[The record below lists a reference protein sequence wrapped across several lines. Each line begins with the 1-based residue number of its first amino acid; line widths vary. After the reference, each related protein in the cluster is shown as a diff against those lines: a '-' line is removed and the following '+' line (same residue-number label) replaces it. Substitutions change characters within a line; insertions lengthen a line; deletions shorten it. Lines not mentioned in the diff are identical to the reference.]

1 MRLFSGKI
9 AELSDELVKALVSGK
24 HIETEHVREVAK
36 DLESVFNQY
45 LATDREISERAK
57 DMSRDRPADF
67 GRYKRLLADEA
78 GIKVGDEMLDYLL
91 DQSIEMLM
99 HSNNVEEVFS
109 EDHVL
114 RKTMRTVLKKHLEL
128 DEAID
133 REVRAKLKHVQ
144 EGSRVWEVEYQRVM
158 GDIERRKRLS

>member
-9 AELSDELVKALVSGK
+9 GELSDELVKSLVSGN
-24 HIETEHVREVAK
+24 HIETEETKEVAK
-36 DLESVFNQY
+36 DLEAIFGQY
-45 LATDREISERAK
+45 LATDREISDRAK
-57 DMSRDRPADF
+57 EMSQARPNEY
-67 GRYKRLLADEA
+67 GRLKRLLAEER
-78 GIKVGDEMLDYLL
+78 GIKIGDEMLDYLL

-99 HSNNVEEVFS
+99 HSNNVDEVFS

-114 RKTMRTVLKKHLEL
+114 RKTMRTILRKHLEL

-133 REVRAKLKHVQ
+133 REVRGKLKHVQ
-144 EGSRVWEVEYQRVM
+144 EGTRVWEVEYQRVM

>member
-9 AELSDELVKALVSGK
+9 GELSDELVKTLVSGK
-24 HIETEHVREVAK
+24 HIETEDGKEVAK
-36 DLESVFNQY
+36 DLESIFNQY
-45 LATDREISERAK
+45 IQTEREVSERAK
-57 DMSRDRPADF
+57 EMSAARPNEY
-67 GRYKRLLADEA
+67 GRLKRLLAEER
-78 GIKVGDEMLDYLL
+78 GIKIGDEILDFLL

-99 HSNNVEEVFS
+99 HSNNVDEVYS

-114 RKTMRTVLKKHLEL
+114 RRTMRTILRKHLEL

-133 REVRAKLKHVQ
+133 REVRGKLKHMQ